1 MSTNKRIPKRSII
14 GSRVS
19 VCCKDGVWRIGLVT
33 AMRARED
40 GLIPVEKKFSVKLEC
55 SKRVEEFSENEVIGP
70 GFFSAIP
77 FGTELIMGQH
87 VFVTNNGR
95 EVEGKV
101 RSHNVS
107 QVTFPAYFRPRTTF
121 TYCQVTNISI

>member
-40 GLIPVEKKFSVKLEC
+40 GLIQVEKKFSVKLEC

-70 GFFSAIP
+70 GFLSAIP
-77 FGTELIMGQH
+77 FGTELTMGQH

-101 RSHNVS
+101 CSHNMS
-107 QVTFPAYFRPRTTF
+107 QVTVPAWQDHFHILSS
-121 TYCQVTNISI
+121 N